1 MNKFSVYHLLIM
13 SLVLL
18 SQSINAGP
26 LSISEPKYG
35 SLEIKDAGIT
45 IEFPQNWFRQG
56 KDTEWSV
63 KKNGLPLVGFKWTD
77 IKSDWEKENM
87 LPSKSDFFGPFVID
101 LGWKQG
107 SLYIV
112 QAKAGN
118 NKKRYEIHTVIP
130 RMEANLAYDFY
141 ASADSL
147 AQLMAINFVIQRI
160 MHSGELHRI
169 KDYVSEYPEECEEI
183 TWDCGFNEE
192 EFFDENGCGCL
203 IVPQKEADFNN

>member
-1 MNKFSVYHLLIM
+1 MKKFSVHNLLII

-45 IEFPQNWFRQG
+45 IEFPQNWFQQG

-77 IKSDWEKENM
+77 IKSDWKEENM
-87 LPSKSDFFGPFVID
+87 LPSKSDFLGPFIID

-112 QAKAGN
+112 QVKAG
-118 NKKRYEIHTVIP
+118 KDIERYEIHTVIP
-130 RMEANLAYDFY
+130 RIEATIAYDFY

-147 AQLMAINFVIQRI
+147 AQLMTINFVIQRI

-169 KDYVSEYPEECEEI
+169 KDYVSEDPEECEEI

-192 EFFDENGCGCL
+192 EFVDEKGCGCL